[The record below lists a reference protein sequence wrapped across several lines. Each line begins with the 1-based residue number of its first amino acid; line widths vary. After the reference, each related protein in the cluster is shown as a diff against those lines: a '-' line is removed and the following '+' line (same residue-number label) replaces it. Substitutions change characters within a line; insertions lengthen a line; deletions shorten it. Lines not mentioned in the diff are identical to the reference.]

1 MEERIR
7 IMVVEDD
14 QVVRTNLEILLEQ
27 ENHELIGVVDN
38 AADALKLF
46 NQDRPDLIIS
56 DININGDV
64 DGIELIKLINEIEK
78 VPVLFITSIDEK
90 SVFEK
95 AKSANPYAFITKP
108 IQRDVLERSIE
119 LAFQNAGQFAESNT
133 EAEDDEWNE
142 DVMLKNCFFTKIGN
156 KLKKINLED
165 IDYIEVEGKYCSV
178 VVKTRR
184 INVKISLKDFLQK
197 LPEKQFLRISRN
209 FVVNVDKIEDIDTF
223 NYQLKLGDREIPI
236 SRTYKD
242 DLIKRLN
249 LI

>member
-14 QVVRTNLEILLEQ
+14 QVVRTNLELLLDQ
-27 ENHELIGVVDN
+27 ENHELTGVVDN

-46 NQDRPDLIIS
+46 KKDRPDLIIC

-64 DGIELIKLINEIEK
+64 DGIELVKLINEIEK

-108 IQRDVLERSIE
+108 IQRDLLERSIE
-119 LAFQNAGQFAESNT
+119 LAFQNVQHSNENGQVG
-133 EAEDDEWNE
+133 DDDNWNE
-142 DVMLKNCFFTKIGN
+142 DVMLKDCFFTKIGN
-156 KLKKINLED
+156 KLKKIKLED

-178 VVKTRR
+178 VVNTRR

-223 NYQLKLGDREIPI
+223 NYQLKLGEREIPI

>member
-1 MEERIR
+1 
-7 IMVVEDD
+7 MVVEDD
-14 QVVRTNLEILLEQ
+14 QVVRTNLELLLEQ
-27 ENHELIGVVDN
+27 ENHELTGVVDN

-46 NQDRPDLIIS
+46 NEDRPDLIIS

-64 DGIELIKLINEIEK
+64 DGIELVKLINEIEK

-108 IQRDVLERSIE
+108 IQRDLLERSIE
-119 LAFQNAGQFAESNT
+119 LAFQNVGQF
-133 EAEDDEWNE
+133 DEVGQTGGDSENWSE
-142 DVMLKNCFFTKIGN
+142 DVMLKDCFFTKIGN
-156 KLKKINLED
+156 KLKKIRLED

-178 VVKTRR
+178 VVQNRR
-184 INVKISLKDFLQK
+184 INVKISLKDFILK

-236 SRTYKD
+236 SRTYKE

>member
-14 QVVRTNLEILLEQ
+14 QVVRTNLEILLKE
-27 ENHELIGVVDN
+27 ENHELTGVVDN

-46 NQDRPDLIIS
+46 SEVRPDLIIS

-64 DGIELIKLINEIEK
+64 DGIELIKSINEIEK

-108 IQRDVLERSIE
+108 IQRDLLERSIE
-119 LAFQNAGQFAESNT
+119 LAFQNAGKFADTDDQSE
-133 EAEDDEWNE
+133 EDEWSE
-142 DVMLKNCFFTKIGN
+142 DVMLKDCFFTKIGN
-156 KLKKINLED
+156 KLKKIKLED

-178 VVKTRR
+178 VVNNRR